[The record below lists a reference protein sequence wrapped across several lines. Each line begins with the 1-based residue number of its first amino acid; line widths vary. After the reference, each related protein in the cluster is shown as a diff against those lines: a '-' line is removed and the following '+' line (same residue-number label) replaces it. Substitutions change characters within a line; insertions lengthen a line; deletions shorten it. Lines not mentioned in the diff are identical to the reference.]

1 MVDQELVKIVSLC
14 LSMDEQAVQVYSGFA
29 EIAKDRKLAAFWSQM
44 AAEEKSH
51 VTNWKGVLEAVRAG
65 KFPQIFDDAG
75 RIAQELDARRRK
87 VQELAGRI
95 SGMPTLPEQFC
106 LAYRLEFY
114 VLHPAL
120 ERLWR
125 FYGILE
131 GKSVSPEKGYDLHI
145 GNFISAMRRF
155 GVASLELELLGEATH
170 YIWEQVRAIGRETD
184 EDELTKVLNRRGLFN
199 AMRALAN
206 FAHRNRFACGM
217 MFIDLDE
224 FKTINDRLGHQEGD
238 RTLNEVAQIIR
249 ASIRGSDVVGRYG
262 GDEFLVFLPQVE
274 AGKLANL
281 AEKVRRAVISGIDG
295 KLPVTVSIGAAST
308 VLENDMEGDLAHL
321 IRMAD
326 DALLAAKAAGRNRV
340 MTSVQNSAQ
349 GSDRGED
356 RNLFIG
362 GEQRKS

>member
-1 MVDQELVKIVSLC
+1 M
-14 LSMDEQAVQVYSGFA
+14 
-29 EIAKDRKLAAFWSQM
+29 
-44 AAEEKSH
+44 
-51 VTNWKGVLEAVRAG
+51 
-65 KFPQIFDDAG
+65 
-75 RIAQELDARRRK
+75 
-87 VQELAGRI
+87 
-95 SGMPTLPEQFC
+95 
-106 LAYRLEFY
+106 EFY

-131 GKSVSPEKGYDLHI
+131 GKAVSPEKGYELHI

-155 GVASLELELLGEATH
+155 GVASQELELLGESTH
-170 YIWEQVRAIGRETD
+170 YIWEQVRALGRETD

-224 FKTINDRLGHQEGD
+224 FKKINDLLGHQEGD
-238 RTLNEVAQIIR
+238 RALYEVAQIIR
-249 ASIRGSDVVGRYG
+249 APVRGSDVVGRYG

-274 AGKLANL
+274 AGKLADL
-281 AEKVRRAVISGIDG
+281 AEKVRRAVISGIDR

-308 VLENDMEGDLAHL
+308 VFEHDMEGDLAHL

-326 DALLAAKAAGRNRV
+326 DVLLAAKAAGRNRV
-340 MTSVQNSAQ
+340 MASV
-349 GSDRGED
+349 
-356 RNLFIG
+356 
-362 GEQRKS
+362 